1 MKKIIALVFGLI
13 FMLIFYFKFAITSRF
28 ISTNY
33 VFFYRNLIKRKSKLN
48 ILFINKKCNLEHPR
62 LKPIAVSFFIG
73 LFILLLIFINAI
85 IAISLGQ
92 INEKGITYFVGLS
105 LMIILLIILI
115 GSLIYCEISNR
126 KSEKDFEKYSQE
138 ELNNMKKQIEEEWPD
153 FYSK

>member
-1 MKKIIALVFGLI
+1 MEIMALVFGLI
-13 FMLIFYFKFAITSRF
+13 FMLLFYFKFTLTSRF
-28 ISTNY
+28 ISTSY

-62 LKPIAVSFFIG
+62 LKPIAVSFLIG

-85 IAISLGQ
+85 ISISLGQ
-92 INEKGITYFVGLS
+92 INEKGITYYIGLS

-115 GSLIYCEISNR
+115 GSLICCEISNR

-138 ELNNMKKQIEEEWPD
+138 ELNNMKKQIEEEWPN
-153 FYSK
+153 FFSK

>member
-1 MKKIIALVFGLI
+1 MEIMALVFGLI
-13 FMLIFYFKFAITSRF
+13 FMLIFYFKFVITSRF
-28 ISTNY
+28 ISTSF

-48 ILFINKKCNLEHPR
+48 ILFINKKCNSEHPR
-62 LKPIAVSFFIG
+62 LKSIAVAFLIG

-92 INEKGITYFVGLS
+92 INEKGLTYFAGLS

-126 KSEKDFEKYSQE
+126 KSKKDFKNYSQD
-138 ELNNMKKQIEEEWPD
+138 ELNHMRIQIEKEWPN
-153 FYSK
+153 FFSK

>member
-1 MKKIIALVFGLI
+1 MEIMTLVFGLI
-13 FMLIFYFKFAITSRF
+13 FMLLFYFKFTLTSRF
-28 ISTNY
+28 ISTSY
-33 VFFYRNLIKRKSKLN
+33 VFFYRNLIKRKSKIN

-62 LKPIAVSFFIG
+62 LKPIAVSFLIG

-92 INEKGITYFVGLS
+92 INEKGITYYIGPS

-138 ELNNMKKQIEEEWPD
+138 ELNNMKKQIEEEWPN
-153 FYSK
+153 FFSK

>member
-1 MKKIIALVFGLI
+1 MEIMALVFGLI
-13 FMLIFYFKFAITSRF
+13 FMLIFYFKFVITSRF
-28 ISTNY
+28 ISTSF

-48 ILFINKKCNLEHPR
+48 ILFINKKCNSEHPR
-62 LKPIAVSFFIG
+62 LKPIAVSFLIG

-92 INEKGITYFVGLS
+92 INEKGLTYFAGLS

-126 KSEKDFEKYSQE
+126 KSKKDFKNYSQD
-138 ELNNMKKQIEEEWPD
+138 ELNHMRIQIEKEWPN
-153 FYSK
+153 FFSK

>member
-1 MKKIIALVFGLI
+1 MEIMALVFGLI
-13 FMLIFYFKFAITSRF
+13 FMLIFYFKFVITSRF
-28 ISTNY
+28 ISTSF

-48 ILFINKKCNLEHPR
+48 ILFLNKKCNSEHPR
-62 LKPIAVSFFIG
+62 LKPIAVSFLIG

-92 INEKGITYFVGLS
+92 INEKGFTYFAGLS

-138 ELNNMKKQIEEEWPD
+138 ELNNMKKQIEEEWPN
-153 FYSK
+153 FFLK

>member
-1 MKKIIALVFGLI
+1 
-13 FMLIFYFKFAITSRF
+13 
-28 ISTNY
+28 
-33 VFFYRNLIKRKSKLN
+33 
-48 ILFINKKCNLEHPR
+48 LFINKKCNLEHPR
-62 LKPIAVSFFIG
+62 LKPIAVSFLIG

-92 INEKGITYFVGLS
+92 INEKGFTYFAGLS

-138 ELNNMKKQIEEEWPD
+138 ELNNMKKQIEEEWPN
-153 FYSK
+153 FFLK

>member
-1 MKKIIALVFGLI
+1 MEIMALVFSLI
-13 FMLIFYFKFAITSRF
+13 FMLIFYFKFVITSRF
-28 ISTNY
+28 ISTSY

-62 LKPIAVSFFIG
+62 LKPIAGSFLIG

-92 INEKGITYFVGLS
+92 INEKGITYFAGLS
-105 LMIILLIILI
+105 LMIILSIILI

-138 ELNNMKKQIEEEWPD
+138 ELNNMKKQIEEEWPN
-153 FYSK
+153 FFLK

>member
-1 MKKIIALVFGLI
+1 MEIMALVFGLI
-13 FMLIFYFKFAITSRF
+13 FMLIFYFKFVITSRF
-28 ISTNY
+28 ISTSF

-48 ILFINKKCNLEHPR
+48 ILFLNKKCNSEHPR
-62 LKPIAVSFFIG
+62 LKPIAVSFLIG

-92 INEKGITYFVGLS
+92 INEKGFTYFAGLS

-126 KSEKDFEKYSQE
+126 KSEKDFKNYSSD
-138 ELNNMKKQIEEEWPD
+138 ELNDMRIQIEEEWPN
-153 FYSK
+153 FFLK

>member
-1 MKKIIALVFGLI
+1 MEIMALVFGLI
-13 FMLIFYFKFAITSRF
+13 FMLIFYFKFVITSRF
-28 ISTNY
+28 ISTSF

-48 ILFINKKCNLEHPR
+48 ILFINKKCNSEHPR
-62 LKPIAVSFFIG
+62 LKPIAVSFLIG

-92 INEKGITYFVGLS
+92 INEKGLTYFAGLS

-126 KSEKDFEKYSQE
+126 KSKKDFKNYSQD
-138 ELNNMKKQIEEEWPD
+138 ELNHMRIQIEKQWPN
-153 FYSK
+153 FFSK

>member
-1 MKKIIALVFGLI
+1 MEIMALVFGLI
-13 FMLIFYFKFAITSRF
+13 FMLIFYFKFVITSRF
-28 ISTNY
+28 ISTSF

-48 ILFINKKCNLEHPR
+48 ILFINKKCNSEHPR
-62 LKPIAVSFFIG
+62 LKPIAVSFLIG

-92 INEKGITYFVGLS
+92 INEKGLTYFAGLS

-126 KSEKDFEKYSQE
+126 KSEKDFKNYSSD
-138 ELNNMKKQIEEEWPD
+138 ELNHMRIQIEEEWPN
-153 FYSK
+153 FFSK

>member
-1 MKKIIALVFGLI
+1 MEIMALVFGLI
-13 FMLIFYFKFAITSRF
+13 FMLIYYFKFVITSRF
-28 ISTNY
+28 ISTSY

-62 LKPIAVSFFIG
+62 LKPIAVSFLIG

-85 IAISLGQ
+85 IAISLGR
-92 INEKGITYFVGLS
+92 INEKGFTYFAGLS

-126 KSEKDFEKYSQE
+126 KSEKDFKNYSQD
-138 ELNNMKKQIEEEWPD
+138 ELNDMRIQIEEEWPN
-153 FYSK
+153 FFSK

>member
-1 MKKIIALVFGLI
+1 MEIIALVFGLI
-13 FMLIFYFKFAITSRF
+13 FMLFFYFKFVITSRF
-28 ISTNY
+28 ISTSY

-62 LKPIAVSFFIG
+62 LKPIAISFLIG

-92 INEKGITYFVGLS
+92 INEKGITYFIGLS